1 MLDILAEKHMERRQR
16 ILIAAITI
24 ALAAQVNISII
35 TDGFILTLSLFIL
48 PVFLYFNDDV
58 NPIHICLG
66 IAIASPIF
74 RGLLLFLV
82 GDAELMRII
91 EFVFTDMIFYVCY
104 GTTFYYIYWH
114 RSSRHKGT
122 FFFAIIICDYL
133 SNVIEMSLLL
143 KFTHYHLE
151 FFGLLFLTAL
161 VRALISCALAYTYHY
176 LTLLLQKENHEKRYY
191 YFVWSSAAVKSEVY
205 FMQKNIQEIE
215 NIMKNAYLLDKELEK
230 HHLPSHY
237 QHLSLDIARDVH
249 EIKKD
254 YQNVIKGLG
263 TYFSVKNESTMA
275 LKDIFQ
281 IVLSYARSLIHAHQ
295 QDIIII
301 ESRPLDVTV
310 ANYYFLLTVIS
321 NVLLNAVEAIAK
333 QRNGTI
339 AVSTTETSEQLTI
352 TIKDNGPGISAKL
365 KDYIFQPGFST
376 KFDANGDIYRGIGL
390 SHVKMI
396 MAEQYNGTIQVSDHY
411 PKGAI
416 FTLTFDKSCLEV
428 GVKE

>member
-1 MLDILAEKHMERRQR
+1 MERRQR

-151 FFGLLFLTAL
+151 FFGLLFFNG
-161 VRALISCALAYTYHY
+161 SC
-176 LTLLLQKENHEKRYY
+176 
-191 YFVWSSAAVKSEVY
+191 SST
-205 FMQKNIQEIE
+205 N
-215 NIMKNAYLLDKELEK
+215 
-230 HHLPSHY
+230 
-237 QHLSLDIARDVH
+237 
-249 EIKKD
+249 
-254 YQNVIKGLG
+254 
-263 TYFSVKNESTMA
+263 
-275 LKDIFQ
+275 
-281 IVLSYARSLIHAHQ
+281 
-295 QDIIII
+295 
-301 ESRPLDVTV
+301 
-310 ANYYFLLTVIS
+310 
-321 NVLLNAVEAIAK
+321 
-333 QRNGTI
+333 
-339 AVSTTETSEQLTI
+339 
-352 TIKDNGPGISAKL
+352 
-365 KDYIFQPGFST
+365 
-376 KFDANGDIYRGIGL
+376 
-390 SHVKMI
+390 
-396 MAEQYNGTIQVSDHY
+396 
-411 PKGAI
+411 
-416 FTLTFDKSCLEV
+416 
-428 GVKE
+428 